1 MTIYLLKVVLCSAL
15 FLGCYFL
22 LFRSEKTYRFNRF
35 YLLFSLFAS
44 FIIPFIEI
52 ENGSTPINIPQ
63 VETVFIPTL
72 DAQPIT
78 VEKEIIIATIQTP
91 KINIPLLIYI
101 LVSIVTLLI
110 FLKNI
115 FVLIKEIR
123 NNEKVFFGTFSIVLL
138 NKKLTPYSFLKY
150 VFVNR
155 EDYTNQNIEKE
166 IFLHEYTHVKQR
178 HSYDILVI
186 ELMRVFLWFNPLLFF
201 YKKAVQLN
209 HEFLAD
215 EAVINAYE
223 NVANYQ
229 YLLIEKAS
237 QPNHFLFTSSF
248 NYSITKQRLIMM
260 TKSTSRTKVM
270 LITLAFV
277 PLFIGAIFIFST
289 KIYAQK
295 SVDKIEQKGGISNK
309 KNASKQM
316 LEEYEAIVR
325 KYLNEIPNSKNIYT
339 MLENINQNITDKERI
354 REIFNSMSKGQQIAQ
369 NVKVMRISDHISPR
383 KAPSEK
389 EFENFKDPKKFG
401 VWLDDKKVKNTELN
415 KYQASDFS
423 NFDISNLYGSARF
436 DRQGKRLIYK
446 YQLDI
451 MTTDFY
457 EKYRKETLANTQ
469 QRYYVSNL
477 KKLKDQ
483 MMSK

>member
-1 MTIYLLKVVLCSAL
+1 
-15 FLGCYFL
+15 
-22 LFRSEKTYRFNRF
+22 
-35 YLLFSLFAS
+35 
-44 FIIPFIEI
+44 
-52 ENGSTPINIPQ
+52 
-63 VETVFIPTL
+63 
-72 DAQPIT
+72 
-78 VEKEIIIATIQTP
+78 
-91 KINIPLLIYI
+91 
-101 LVSIVTLLI
+101 
-110 FLKNI
+110 
-115 FVLIKEIR
+115 
-123 NNEKVFFGTFSIVLL
+123 
-138 NKKLTPYSFLKY
+138 
-150 VFVNR
+150 
-155 EDYTNQNIEKE
+155 
-166 IFLHEYTHVKQR
+166 
-178 HSYDILVI
+178 
-186 ELMRVFLWFNPLLFF
+186 
-201 YKKAVQLN
+201 
-209 HEFLAD
+209 
-215 EAVINAYE
+215 
-223 NVANYQ
+223 
-229 YLLIEKAS
+229 
-237 QPNHFLFTSSF
+237 
-248 NYSITKQRLIMM
+248 
-260 TKSTSRTKVM
+260 
-270 LITLAFV
+270 
-277 PLFIGAIFIFST
+277 
-289 KIYAQK
+289 
-295 SVDKIEQKGGISNK
+295 
-309 KNASKQM
+309 
-316 LEEYEAIVR
+316 
-325 KYLNEIPNSKNIYT
+325 